1 MITSQEY
8 LARIAKMRPNIY
20 VDGEVIG
27 RDHPLVL
34 HASKMIQSTFD
45 LAQDSDYSKWLK
57 TTSHIS
63 GKEIN
68 RFTHILG

>member
-1 MITSQEY
+1 
-8 LARIAKMRPNIY
+8 MRPNIY

-45 LAQDSDYSKWLK
+45 LAQDPEYSM
-57 TTSHIS
+57 
-63 GKEIN
+63 
-68 RFTHILG
+68 